1 MKTVLTLA
9 FTFAAA
15 AAVAQ
20 PLTPGSSDTIT
31 PPPGLM
37 DALPPDALARAAL
50 EDHPDVIAAK
60 ARLERA
66 RAEEEGYRA
75 GSHEVELQA
84 ATGPRDVVRD
94 RTYYEANAQVTRAFR
109 LPGKARLDRETGAIG
124 VKAAADEVDDA
135 RHQTGLM
142 LASAWFDW
150 IKAGAE
156 TALDDETVRSA
167 ASAVTAMQRRV
178 ELKDAAALELD
189 LAASALD
196 QARAR
201 SAAAQG
207 AWQQAT
213 LALSRG
219 FPDLPL
225 PARAPDLQSPAAVPA
240 PPGGWHDAIIARS
253 HEIRIARYKADQQR
267 TIAARA
273 RLDELPDPTF
283 GVRLSDEYGGREKTA
298 QLVFSIPFGGRY
310 RQSQTAGAFAMA
322 SALEAQASLVERQID
337 MLAGQDVAAVDS
349 TLAAWR
355 ASHDAL
361 ATTEAAT
368 HRMQRAYELGE
379 KDLSELLISNSQ
391 LYEARRAEVDA
402 RVAAW
407 NAQARLMLDS
417 HALWADRE

>member
-1 MKTVLTLA
+1 VKTVLTLA
-9 FTFAAA
+9 FTLA
-15 AAVAQ
+15 AAVAVAE
-20 PLTPGSSDTIT
+20 PLPPASGDAIM
-31 PPPGLM
+31 PPPALM
-37 DALPPDALARAAL
+37 DALPPESLARAAL

-60 ARLERA
+60 ARLDRA
-66 RAEEEGYRA
+66 RAEEAGYRV
-75 GSHEVELQA
+75 GPHEVEVQA
-84 ATGPRDVVRD
+84 ATGPRDVVRGG
-94 RTYYEANAQVTRAFR
+94 TYYEANAQLTRAFR
-109 LPGKARLDRETGAIG
+109 LPGKARLDRETGALG

-142 LASAWFDW
+142 LAGAWFDW

-156 TALDDETVRSA
+156 AALNEQTVQGA
-167 ASAVTAMQRRV
+167 TNAFNAMKRRV
-178 ELKDAAALELD
+178 ELKDAASLELD

-207 AWQQAT
+207 ALQQTT

-225 PARAPDLQSPAAVPA
+225 PAHSPDLQSPAAVPA

-273 RLDELPDPTF
+273 HMDELPDPTF

-322 SALEAQASLVERQID
+322 SALEAQLSLVERQID

-355 ASHDAL
+355 ASRDAL
-361 ATTEAAT
+361 VTTEAAA

-379 KDLSELLISNSQ
+379 KDLSELLISNGQ
-391 LYEARRAEVDA
+391 LYEARRVEVDA

-407 NAQARLMLDS
+407 SAQARLMLDS